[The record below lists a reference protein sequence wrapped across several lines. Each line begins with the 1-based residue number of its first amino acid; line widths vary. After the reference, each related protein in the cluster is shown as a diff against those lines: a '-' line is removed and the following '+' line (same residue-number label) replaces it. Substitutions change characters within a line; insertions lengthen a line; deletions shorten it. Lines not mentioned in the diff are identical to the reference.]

1 MIVQPSFYVPPEIAE
16 GILKGDFIRFGGV
29 VRDTAGRLV
38 IHLKEVPGQEK
49 AIEKLSKYAASNLKN
64 PWLIT
69 GVTITLATV
78 AGAVFLASRKESK
91 ESENESEYVENYNQS
106 LAAYV
111 KALQSGRLNADIIDR
126 VIKDLDSVTAYDSEN
141 DKYVT
146 LSPEQLAPVVELVLC
161 YTLELAKA
169 NDFELDQVRASSGTS
184 SDAMVVDLRR
194 YLETQKEIFRKAA

>member
-69 GVTITLATV
+69 GVTLATV

-91 ESENESEYVENYNQS
+91 ESENESKYVEDYDQP
-106 LAAYV
+106 LAAYL
-111 KALQSGRLNADIIDR
+111 KALQSGGLNANIIDR
-126 VIKDLDSVTAYDSEN
+126 VIKDLDSVTPYDSED

-146 LSPEQLAPVVELVLC
+146 LTPEQLARIVKIVFD

-169 NDFELDQVRASSGTS
+169 NDFELDQVRTSSGTS
-184 SDAMVVDLRR
+184 SDTMVVDLRR